1 MAQGFRFARWR
12 KSTPAFALAAIGVDR
27 PGGGDDDHAGETIE
41 LRPGGF
47 TKTCLVAGSGR
58 QPEEGELCA
67 ICYTG
72 RLDSGAVFDS
82 SHESG
87 RKAFVFHLGMA
98 EVIKGWDIGI
108 ATMFIGEK
116 AILHIPSDYAYGN
129 RAMGPKDRPL
139 IPAKA
144 DLTFEVELLA
154 ARDDTFDKIKW
165 QLLGLVLFEED
176 VLLPSLLVIPEILRR
191 L

>member
-1 MAQGFRFARWR
+1 M
-12 KSTPAFALAAIGVDR
+12 S
-27 PGGGDDDHAGETIE
+27 AGETIE

-72 RLDSGAVFDS
+72 KLDSGAVFDS

-165 QLLGLVLFEED
+165 QLLGLVLF
-176 VLLPSLLVIPEILRR
+176 VLAILFAVPYAQAHK
-191 L
+191 LTSSIM